1 MIYKVDCFVADF
13 AMRTQ
18 NNLQHIDDGACI
30 ETEKDIKDKTF
41 FEVTQLIN
49 SLLGLAVIP
58 IEIYKSKKDIFND
71 EELERISKSAYDKIV
86 HIINKCE
93 TNKNLYSD
101 YQYDYKDQN
110 EKKSLKVTSFL
121 RHIRNS
127 IAHGGNEGLHFF
139 PVEKNSEITNI
150 FFYDNYTHY
159 KKNVDRKKNEIE
171 EIEEFCVNL
180 SIGDVRELVL
190 AISDLFSCIEEKYP
204 KSKLNGDF
212 AKKENALRKLLK
224 HGRIDKS
231 KATITIHNMR

>member
-18 NNLQHIDDGACI
+18 NNLQHINDGAYI
-30 ETEKDIKDKTF
+30 ENEKDIKEKTF

-58 IEIYKSKKDIFND
+58 IEIYKKKNYIFRD

-101 YQYDYKDQN
+101 YKYDYKKTN
-110 EKKSLKVTSFL
+110 EKKSLRVTRFL

-139 PVEKNSEITNI
+139 SAEKNSEITNI
-150 FFYDNYTHY
+150 FFYDNM
-159 KKNVDRKKNEIE
+159 KNKND

-180 SIGDVRELVL
+180 SIGEVRELVF
-190 AISDLFSCIEEKYP
+190 AISELFSCIEKKYP
-204 KSKLNGDF
+204 NSKLNGDF
-212 AKKENALRKLLK
+212 ARKENALRKLLLK
-224 HGRIDKS
+224 QERTDKS